1 MTHMR
6 DMTSVHLEKQSI
18 VTIGVFD
25 GVHLGHQA
33 LIKHLVAEARATNR
47 YAVVITFDPH
57 PDVLLRGLQGRY
69 YLNTPEERA
78 ELLISLGIDYV
89 ITLTFDDAL
98 RHIRAAEFVN
108 QLREH
113 LQMTSLWV
121 GSDFAMGYK
130 REGNVAFLEAQGA
143 EKGFTVHTLD
153 LIMAENA
160 TISSTGIREA
170 LLNGDVTQAAAWLG
184 RSYSVTGEVVHGLK
198 RGRAIG
204 FPTANVE
211 TWDELV
217 LPKNGIYA
225 GWAMFD
231 DQKYMAATN
240 VGVRPHFD
248 GENITVE
255 SYLLDFDGDL
265 YGKQLTVTFET
276 HLRNE
281 MRFESLE
288 GLITQITADVRV
300 TREYLMLKA

>member
-1 MTHMR
+1 MTHSR
-6 DMTSVHLEKQSI
+6 DLTGVHLEKPSI

-25 GVHLGHQA
+25 GVHLGHQT
-33 LIKHLVAEARATNR
+33 LIRKLVAEARATHR
-47 YAVVITFDPH
+47 YAVVVTFDPH
-57 PDVLLRGLQGRY
+57 PDIFLRGLEGRY

-78 ELLISLGIDYV
+78 DLLLSFGIDYV

-98 RHIRAAEFVN
+98 RHIRAADFVV

-130 REGNVAFLEAQGA
+130 REGNVDFLEIQGG
-143 EKGFTVHTLD
+143 EKGFTVNTLD
-153 LIMAENA
+153 LIMAEST
-160 TISSTGIREA
+160 TISSTGIRDA
-170 LLNGDVTQAAAWLG
+170 LLRGDVKQAAEWLG

-198 RGRAIG
+198 RGREIG
-204 FPTANVE
+204 FPTANLE
-211 TWDELV
+211 TWNELV

-225 GWAMFD
+225 GWAFFD
-231 DQKYMAATN
+231 DQSYMAATN

-248 GENITVE
+248 GEDVTVE

-265 YGKQLTVTFET
+265 YGKQLTVTFDV
-276 HLRNE
+276 HLRDE

-288 GLITQITADVRV
+288 ALIAQITADVQI
-300 TREYLMLKA
+300 TREHLMQKA